1 MEPFASVVNTTD
13 LFETVAAAFVAS
25 LAIAL
30 VSSLGIWGG
39 TKYVDY
45 SQEGRGVTALLAL
58 GVGVF
63 GLLATVGII
72 GLGIA
77 LMVTK

>member
-1 MEPFASVVNTTD
+1 MGLFASVVNTTD
-13 LFETVAAAFVAS
+13 LFETVVAAFVAS

-58 GVGVF
+58 SVGIF
-63 GLLATVGII
+63 GLLATLGII

-77 LMVTK
+77 LMVAK

>member
-13 LFETVAAAFVAS
+13 LFETVVSAFVAS

-45 SQEGRGVTALLAL
+45 SQEGRGITALLAL

-72 GLGIA
+72 GVGIV
-77 LMVTK
+77 LMVAK

>member
-1 MEPFASVVNTTD
+1 VEPFASVVNTTD